1 MQRSTCLTLWR
12 WLLVAGGVMGA
23 GLIFGRT
30 AAPVPTQAAALSN
43 TAYLPLVRRV
53 EGDVCDNPPFND
65 PVRYNMDHID
75 APEAWACYWE
85 GQAVVV
91 AILDTGIDLTH
102 PELAPNLTA
111 GKSFIANHPS
121 PDDDNGHGSHVAGIV
136 AAVANNGGVIGVAP
150 EARLMPVKVLNFAGS
165 GTDTGV
171 ASGIIWAVNNGAQ
184 IINLSL
190 GSVYNSPA
198 IADAVSYA
206 AEAGVVIVAA
216 AGNCGDHNYPF
227 NGCNYEDQPSYPA
240 ALPEVIAVAATT
252 ESRQQASFSTSGSY
266 VEVAAPGSNIFSTY
280 AYGEY
285 ALFNGT
291 SQASPHVAGL
301 AALIWA
307 HRPEYAAAQVRS
319 AISSSAVDLGPAG
332 FDEAFGY
339 GLINALAAVQLTYP
353 PPLARASRLPLVAP
367 EPTAALFA
375 PGELLVRLART
386 TDVAEVWRL
395 ATDGAPLTILETLPE
410 LDLWRLA
417 TPPGQELALIAR
429 LTRTAGVL
437 LAAPNYLVQMN

>member
-1 MQRSTCLTLWR
+1 MRHSLWPTLWWR
-12 WLLVAGGVMGA
+12 FLLIGGIGGA
-23 GLIFGRT
+23 GLWLFGRSLALT
-30 AAPVPTQAAALSN
+30 RAAALSN
-43 TAYLPLVRRV
+43 AAYLPLIHRV
-53 EGDVCDNPPFND
+53 EGDLCDNPAFNE
-65 PVRYNMDHID
+65 PIRYNMDHLD

-91 AILDTGIDLTH
+91 AVLDTGVDLTH
-102 PELAPNLTA
+102 PDLAANLVA
-111 GKSFIANHPS
+111 GKSFIAGQLT
-121 PDDDNGHGSHVAGIV
+121 PDDDNGHGSHVAGVV

-150 EARLMPVKVLNFAGS
+150 EARIMPVKVLNYAGS

-184 IINLSL
+184 VINLSL

-227 NGCNYEDQPSYPA
+227 NGCNYEDQPAYPA

-252 ESRQQASFSTSGSY
+252 ESRQQASFSTSGPY
-266 VEVAAPGSNIFSTY
+266 IEVAAPGSNIFSTY

-285 ALFNGT
+285 AVFNGT

-307 HRPEYAAAQVRS
+307 HRPDYSATQVRN
-319 AISSSAVDLGPAG
+319 AISASAVDLGPVG
-332 FDEAFGY
+332 FDEAFGH
-339 GLINALAAVQLTYP
+339 GLINAPAAVQLVYP
-353 PPLARASRLPLVAP
+353 PPLSRLLPAPAAELAPVA
-367 EPTAALFA
+367 ETFV
-375 PGELLVRLART
+375 PGEVVVKLTRLA
-386 TDVAEVWRL
+386 DIAQVWQA

-410 LDLWRLA
+410 LGLWRLA
-417 TPPGQELALIAR
+417 TTPGAELETVAR
-429 LTRTAGVL
+429 LTHTPGVI
-437 LAAPNYLVQMN
+437 LAAPNYVVHMN